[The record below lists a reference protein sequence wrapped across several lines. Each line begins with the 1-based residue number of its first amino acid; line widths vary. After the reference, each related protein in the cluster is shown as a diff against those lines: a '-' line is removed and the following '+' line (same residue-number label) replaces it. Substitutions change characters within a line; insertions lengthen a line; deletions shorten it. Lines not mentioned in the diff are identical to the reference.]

1 MVAEQKAGL
10 RKFYDAQ
17 VAEHEQKKRLERERQ
32 KEFAK
37 EQEKELETWQKVC
50 DSQIVKRKEKFLAEK
65 ALRDEQVVRA
75 QDRKLA
81 SLEQDVRYHM
91 QLMDRMRQE
100 GESAKQV
107 ATAQASQ
114 RSEFFY
120 STQAEAMRLTST
132 RKNFR
137 QQQRSEEASAMATY
151 TSHLKQYEDYLRGK
165 GQAKVESHKL
175 ESAQQRKDRAQAA
188 TGSRQAAMKLDMEQL
203 HARTSD
209 LDRQERERL
218 LKAKEL
224 RTTTHEFIQK
234 QIAEKKE
241 QKQKER
247 EQLRE
252 VPKPMPSDGGFGMSQ
267 KLVSRDLTTAHAWDF
282 ARSEEEVAAQN
293 REQRLKHRKELEAQ
307 ISARGRTFP
316 GLNTHQPQVEP
327 TLSPKEMALNRKV
340 VDEVLRQT
348 M

>member
-1 MVAEQKAGL
+1 
-10 RKFYDAQ
+10 
-17 VAEHEQKKRLERERQ
+17 
-32 KEFAK
+32 
-37 EQEKELETWQKVC
+37 
-50 DSQIVKRKEKFLAEK
+50 
-65 ALRDEQVVRA
+65 
-75 QDRKLA
+75 
-81 SLEQDVRYHM
+81 
-91 QLMDRMRQE
+91 MDRMRQE

-114 RSEFFY
+114 RSEFFH
-120 STQAEAMRLTST
+120 STKDEAMRLTST

-241 QKQKER
+241 
-247 EQLRE
+247 
-252 VPKPMPSDGGFGMSQ
+252 
-267 KLVSRDLTTAHAWDF
+267 
-282 ARSEEEVAAQN
+282 
-293 REQRLKHRKELEAQ
+293 
-307 ISARGRTFP
+307 
-316 GLNTHQPQVEP
+316 
-327 TLSPKEMALNRKV
+327 
-340 VDEVLRQT
+340 
-348 M
+348 